1 VLREERTSLP
11 LAVCS
16 LQPSNRKKRRN
27 DQEKIEKMKKQ
38 FVKLMSLVLMVLVL
52 GSCKGDGKGGG
63 KSIFTPVS
71 SGRPYEML
79 VVIDKAMWERP
90 AGRALFNVL
99 DTDVPGLPQPERS
112 FRISNVGPE
121 HFDRGFRIFRNI
133 IDVDIQPIYTQPKLK
148 YSRDSYSS
156 PQMIMTIQA
165 PDEQSFEEFVTN
177 NRQVILDFFTKAEMN
192 RQINLLKKKHSE
204 VVSDKV
210 GSMFGCDVW
219 VPVDMERYKEGKD
232 FLWASND
239 RNTSDVSMNFVIYSY
254 PYTDKDTFTKD
265 YFVHKRDSVMKI
277 NIPGSREGQYI
288 QTDADYVNVKN
299 IAVKGDYGFEAR
311 GLWYMENDM
320 MGGPFVSHARVD
332 RPNGRVVV
340 VEGFIFAPEK
350 NKRDLMRQMEAALY
364 TLNLPQ
370 EQQIDEIVI
379 GADLEET
386 APASAPAK

>member
-1 VLREERTSLP
+1 
-11 LAVCS
+11 
-16 LQPSNRKKRRN
+16 
-27 DQEKIEKMKKQ
+27 MKKQ
-38 FVKLMSLVLMVLVL
+38 LISLLGMAFMALVLF
-52 GSCKGDGKGGG
+52 SCEGNGKKGG
-63 KSIFTPVS
+63 KSLFTPVS

-90 AGRALFNVL
+90 AGRALFDVL
-99 DTDVPGLPQPERS
+99 DTDVPGLPQSERS

-121 HFDRGFRIFRNI
+121 HFTRGFRIFRNI

-148 YSRDSYSS
+148 YSRDSYST

-165 PDEQSFEEFVTN
+165 PDEASFADFVTK
-177 NRQVILDFFTKAEMN
+177 NRQVIVDFFTKAEMN
-192 RQINLLKKKHSE
+192 RQINLLRKEHSE
-204 VVSDKV
+204 VVSAKV

-219 VPVDMERYKEGKD
+219 VPTDMERYKQGED

-239 RNTSDVSMNFVIYSY
+239 RNGSNVSMNFVIYSY
-254 PYTDKDTFTKD
+254 PYTDKNTFTKD
-265 YFVHKRDSVMKI
+265 FFVQKRDSVMKI
-277 NIPGSREGQYI
+277 NIPGSKEGQYI
-288 QTDADYVNVKN
+288 ATDAKYVDVKN
-299 IAVKGDYGFEAR
+299 ISVRGEYALEAR

-340 VEGFIFAPEK
+340 VEGFVYAPEK
-350 NKRDLMRQMEAALY
+350 KKRDLMRQLEASLY

-379 GADLEET
+379 GPNLEEVSGSD
-386 APASAPAK
+386 AVK

>member
-1 VLREERTSLP
+1 
-11 LAVCS
+11 
-16 LQPSNRKKRRN
+16 
-27 DQEKIEKMKKQ
+27 MKKQ
-38 FVKLMSLVLMVLVL
+38 FIKLMSLVLMVLVL

-165 PDEQSFEEFVTN
+165 PDEQSFEEFVTK
-177 NRQVILDFFTKAEMN
+177 NRQTILDFFTKSEMN

-210 GSMFGCDVW
+210 ASMFGCDVW

-239 RNTSDVSMNFVIYSY
+239 RNSSDVSMNFVIYSS

-265 YFVHKRDSVMKI
+265 YCVHKRDSVMKL

-299 IAVKGDYGFEAR
+299 IAVKGEYAFEAR

-379 GADLEET
+379 GAGLEET
-386 APASAPAK
+386 TPASAPVK

>member
-1 VLREERTSLP
+1 
-11 LAVCS
+11 
-16 LQPSNRKKRRN
+16 
-27 DQEKIEKMKKQ
+27 MKKQ

-121 HFDRGFRIFRNI
+121 HFDRWFRILRNI

-340 VEGFIFAPEK
+340 GEGFIFAPEK
-350 NKRDLMRQMEAALY
+350 TKRDYLRQMEAALY

-379 GADLEET
+379 GAELEET

>member
-1 VLREERTSLP
+1 
-11 LAVCS
+11 
-16 LQPSNRKKRRN
+16 
-27 DQEKIEKMKKQ
+27 MKKQ
-38 FVKLMSLVLMVLVL
+38 VVNFLSMALMALVLF
-52 GSCKGDGKGGG
+52 SCGGDGKKGG
-63 KSIFTPVS
+63 KSLFTPVS

-79 VVIDKAMWERP
+79 VVIDKDMWERP
-90 AGRALFNVL
+90 AGRALFNAL
-99 DTDVPGLPQPERS
+99 DMDVPGLPQPERS
-112 FRISNVGPE
+112 FRISQVGPNNFE
-121 HFDRGFRIFRNI
+121 RGFRIFRNI
-133 IDVDIQPIYTQPKLK
+133 IDVDIQDIYTQPKLK

-165 PDEQSFEEFVTN
+165 PDEQSFEEFVN
-177 NRQVILDFFTKAEMN
+177 NNKRTIVDFFTKAEMN
-192 RQINLLKKKHSE
+192 RQINLLKKEHSSL
-204 VVSDKV
+204 VSTKV

-219 VPVDMERYKEGKD
+219 IPADMERYKEGED

-265 YFVHKRDSVMKI
+265 YFVHKRDSVLKI

-288 QTDADYVNVKN
+288 QTDADYVDVKN
-299 IAVKGDYGFEAR
+299 FSIKGEYAFEAR

-350 NKRDLMRQMEAALY
+350 AKRDLMRKMEASLY
-364 TLNLPQ
+364 TLKLPQ
-370 EQQIDEIVI
+370 EQELEEIVV
-379 GADLEET
+379 GPGLEEEKKAT
-386 APASAPAK
+386 EPAQQ

>member
-1 VLREERTSLP
+1 MNFLSM
-11 LAVCS
+11 A
-16 LQPSNRKKRRN
+16 
-27 DQEKIEKMKKQ
+27 
-38 FVKLMSLVLMVLVL
+38 LMVLVL
-52 GSCKGDGKGGG
+52 FSCDGGKAGGG
-63 KSIFTPVS
+63 KSLFTPVS

-112 FRISNVGPE
+112 FRISNIGPE
-121 HFDRGFRIFRNI
+121 HFDRGMRIFRNI

-165 PDEQSFEEFVTN
+165 PDEKSFEEFVTK
-177 NRQVILDFFTKAEMN
+177 NRKVIVDFFTKAEMN
-192 RQINLLKKKHSE
+192 RQIALLKKEHSD
-204 VVSDKV
+204 VISVKV

-219 VPVDMERYKEGKD
+219 VPAELGRYKQGED
-232 FLWASND
+232 FLWASSEHP
-239 RNTSDVSMNFVIYSY
+239 RSDVSMNFVIYSY
-254 PYTDKDTFTKD
+254 PYTDKNTFTKE

-277 NIPGSREGQYI
+277 NIPGGREGQYI
-288 QTDADYVNVKN
+288 QTDADYVDVKDFS
-299 IAVKGDYGFEAR
+299 VKGEYAFEAR

-340 VEGFIFAPEK
+340 VEAFIYAPEK
-350 NKRDLMRQMEAALY
+350 KKRDLMRKMEAALY
-364 TLNLPQ
+364 TLKLPQ
-370 EQQIDEIVI
+370 EQELEEIVI
-379 GADLEET
+379 GSGLEEVKT
-386 APASAPAK
+386 PEAVQE

>member
-1 VLREERTSLP
+1 VEKTSLL
-11 LAVCS
+11 LAGCF
-16 LQPSNRKKRRN
+16 LQPSNRKRKRN
-27 DQEKIEKMKKQ
+27 DQEKYRKMKKQ
-38 FVKLMSLVLMVLVL
+38 VINLLSIVLMTLVLF
-52 GSCKGDGKGGG
+52 SCDGNGKKGG
-63 KSIFTPVS
+63 KSLFTPVS

-121 HFDRGFRIFRNI
+121 NFNRGFRIFRNI

-165 PDEQSFEEFVTN
+165 PDEASFEEFVTK

-192 RQINLLKKKHSE
+192 RQINLLKKEHSE
-204 VVSDKV
+204 VVSTKV

-219 VPVDMERYKEGKD
+219 VPADMERYKQGED

-239 RNTSDVSMNFVIYSY
+239 RNTSDVSLSFVIYSY
-254 PYTDKDTFTKD
+254 PYTDKNTFTKD
-265 YFVHKRDSVMKI
+265 FFVHKRDSVMKM
-277 NIPGSREGQYI
+277 NIPGSKEGQYMA
-288 QTDADYVNVKN
+288 TDAKYVDVKN
-299 IAVKGDYGFEAR
+299 ITVRGEYALEAR

-340 VEGFIFAPEK
+340 VEAFVYAPEK
-350 NKRDLMRQMEAALY
+350 KKRDLMRQLEASLY

-370 EQQIDEIVI
+370 EQQIDEIVVSPN
-379 GADLEET
+379 LEEVSESD
-386 APASAPAK
+386 AVK

>member
-1 VLREERTSLP
+1 MIKNLR
-11 LAVCS
+11 
-16 LQPSNRKKRRN
+16 
-27 DQEKIEKMKKQ
+27 DMKKQ
-38 FVKLMSLVLMVLVL
+38 LINLLSMALMALVLF
-52 GSCKGDGKGGG
+52 SCDGNGKKGG
-63 KSIFTPVS
+63 KSLFTPVS

-90 AGRALFNVL
+90 AGRALFDVL

-121 HFDRGFRIFRNI
+121 HFNRGFRIFRNI

-165 PDEQSFEEFVTN
+165 PDEASFADFVTK
-177 NRQVILDFFTKAEMN
+177 NRQVIVDFFTKAEMN
-192 RQINLLKKKHSE
+192 RQINLLKKEHSE
-204 VVSDKV
+204 VVSAKV

-219 VPVDMERYKEGKD
+219 VPADMERYKQGED

-254 PYTDKDTFTKD
+254 PYTDKNTFTKD
-265 YFVHKRDSVMKI
+265 YFVNKRDSVMKI
-277 NIPGSREGQYI
+277 NIPGAREGQYI
-288 QTDADYVNVKN
+288 QTEADYVDVKDF
-299 IAVKGDYGFEAR
+299 AVKGEYAFEAR

-340 VEGFIFAPEK
+340 VEGFVYAPQK
-350 NKRDLMRQMEAALY
+350 KKRDLMRKLEAALY

-370 EQQIDEIVI
+370 EQQLDEIVI
-379 GADLEET
+379 SAVGVEET
-386 APASAPAK
+386 VPDAALK